1 MVGKT
6 KSMSKKGDTTKGTN
20 DTTVKEV
27 DLTATTSPKV
37 ETKKMKSVWLTSTG
51 SGSDYANIQLR
62 DEDYPK
68 IEKDHMVLVRI
79 KAAGLNFMELMQR
92 QGAYKPSQK
101 TPYAMGAE
109 GCGIVEEVSTN
120 VTDLKKEDR
129 VIIIT
134 NTGAWKET
142 VMVPRSCVFK
152 MPVDMSFEEG
162 ACFFVNYLTAYQILF
177 RLANIK
183 EGDSVLIHMAAGGVG
198 LAATQLCK
206 TIPNVTVFGTASASK
221 HETIKQWGV
230 DYPIDYT
237 TSDYVEQIKKISA
250 EGVDVVLDPLNGE
263 NAIKGYG
270 LLKPLGK
277 IIHYGTASLF
287 SESRSITNMFKTWWK
302 CLSISSLEIFS
313 DNKSISG
320 YHLGH
325 LMNNESFFQTI
336 QTDMNTLFE
345 LWNEKKI
352 KIQVDSTFGYRKV
365 GEAMKRMHQRL
376 NIGKIV
382 LKPDSEM
389 PAAAPVL
396 ETEPVTA
403 SLEQVKLTDTDTD
416 TDAEQKTIKTED
428 ILTKAIEETKVEEE
442 EAKVEKVEVEKVEIE
457 KVATAPILLLAKTS
471 PKIEEPVITKTNVSE
486 ITKPESTEGECATRE

>member
-20 DTTVKEV
+20 DTTVKEG
-27 DLTATTSPKV
+27 DLTTNKV

-62 DEDYPK
+62 DEEYPK
-68 IEKDHMVLVRI
+68 IEKDDMVIVKM

-101 TPYAMGAE
+101 TPFAMGAE
-109 GCGIVEEVSTN
+109 GSGIVEEVSAN
-120 VTDLKKEDR
+120 VTDLKKDDR

-134 NTGAWKET
+134 NGAWKEF
-142 VMVPRSCVFK
+142 VMVPRACVFK
-152 MPVDMSFEEG
+152 MPEEMTFEEG
-162 ACFFVNYLTAYQILF
+162 ACFFVNYLTAYQVLF
-177 RLANIK
+177 RLANIR
-183 EGDSVLIHMAAGGVG
+183 EGDKVLIHMAAGGVG
-198 LAATQLCK
+198 MAATQLCK
-206 TIPNVTVFGTASASK
+206 TIPNVTVFGTASPAK

-237 TSDYVEQIKKISA
+237 TNDYVEQIKKISP

-263 NAIKGYG
+263 NSIKGYG

-287 SESRSITNMFKTWWK
+287 GESRSITNMFKTWWK

-313 DNKSISG
+313 DNKSVSG

-325 LMNNESFFQTI
+325 LLNNPAFFTTI
-336 QTDMNTLFE
+336 QTDMETLFK

-352 KIQVDSTFGYRKV
+352 KIQFDQTFGYSKV
-365 GEAMKRMHQRL
+365 GDAMKRMHQRL
-376 NIGKIV
+376 NVGKVI

-389 PAAAPVL
+389 PTPPEPTPEVEAA
-396 ETEPVTA
+396 TA
-403 SLEQVKLTDTDTD
+403 SLEQVKLTET
-416 TDAEQKTIKTED
+416 EKTSTEFKKT
-428 ILTKAIEETKVEEE
+428 EETKTETPVVTKTTETPVITKTE
-442 EAKVEKVEVEKVEIE
+442 EKVEEKTE
-457 KVATAPILLLAKTS
+457 KTTTPKATAPT
-471 PKIEEPVITKTNVSE
+471 IEEPVITKTNVSE